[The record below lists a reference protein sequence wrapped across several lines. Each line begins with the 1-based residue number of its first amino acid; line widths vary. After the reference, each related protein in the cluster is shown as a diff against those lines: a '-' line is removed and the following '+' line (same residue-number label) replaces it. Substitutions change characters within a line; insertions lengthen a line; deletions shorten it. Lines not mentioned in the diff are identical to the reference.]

1 MKKRALVTGGCGFIG
16 SNLSKSLVEDG
27 WTVDIVDDMS
37 SGDLNLLS
45 GTSMRVVPIDLL
57 RSYFESPA
65 AEKRETDQLL
75 VIQGDFSHQNTLT
88 LIREGRY
95 DVVFHQAAIPRVSFS
110 VENPSATTDVNVAST
125 VRLFEA
131 CIDNV
136 KRIVW
141 ASSSSVYGGAD
152 VMPTPVTTPR
162 NPKSPYAWQK
172 STIEDLSKMFCNLY
186 DIDIVCLRYFNV
198 FGPGQLAGSPYSTA
212 VSAWCHAIKNDL
224 PLRSDGDGTQS
235 RDLCYVDNVV
245 SANMLAAI
253 SDTVFSGKAYNVCC
267 GDRTSNREILNF
279 LTDRFPDIG
288 IEDAPWRT
296 GDVMHTQGDWSA
308 ARDDFGYSPLV
319 RFWEGMERTLDW
331 WELKEDEV

>member
-16 SNLSKSLVEDG
+16 SNLSKSLADDG

-37 SGDLNLLS
+37 SGDLNLLTGS
-45 GTSMRVVPIDLL
+45 SMRVVPIDLL
-57 RSYFESPA
+57 RNYFESPA
-65 AEKRETDQLL
+65 AEKRDVDQLL
-75 VIQGDFSHQNTLT
+75 VIQGDFSHQNTLA

-131 CIDNV
+131 CINNV

-152 VMPTPVTTPR
+152 TMPTPITAQR
-162 NPKSPYAWQK
+162 NPRSPYAWQK

-212 VSAWCHAIKNDL
+212 VSAWCHAIKNNL

-235 RDLCYVDNVV
+235 RDLCYVDNIV
-245 SANMLAAI
+245 SANKLAAV
-253 SDTVFSGKAYNVCC
+253 SNTVFSGKAYNVCC
-267 GDRTSNREILNF
+267 GDRTSNLEILNF
-279 LTDRFPDIG
+279 LN
-288 IEDAPWRT
+288 
-296 GDVMHTQGDWSA
+296 
-308 ARDDFGYSPLV
+308 
-319 RFWEGMERTLDW
+319 
-331 WELKEDEV
+331 